1 MTLLRSPIRVMVLED
16 DGGLRE
22 ALVALLTQAPGFVCA
37 GAYDQAEQALGC
49 LPGQKPDLVLVDLE
63 LNQGPNGI
71 EFLRTCR
78 RRFPEVE
85 LLVLTIHDEAEWL
98 FPALAAGASGYVIK
112 GLANEKLLEAII
124 EVQQGGSFMSSS
136 VARRMLEVFRRINQ
150 DPAQLEGLTT
160 RETEVLRHLA
170 RGLRYDEIAAEL
182 KIGARTVNT
191 HLHHIYRKLHVH
203 SATGAV
209 ARYLKNQAPGER

>member
-37 GAYDQAEQALGC
+37 GAYAEAEQALGC

-63 LNQGPNGI
+63 LQQGPSGI
-71 EFLRTCR
+71 EFVRTCR

-85 LLVLTIHDEAEWL
+85 LLVLTIHDQVEWL
-98 FPALAAGASGYVIK
+98 FPALAAGASGYAVK
-112 GLANEKLLEAII
+112 GLPFDKLLEAIV
-124 EVQQGGSFMSSS
+124 EVRQGGAFMSSS
-136 VARRMLEVFRRINQ
+136 IARCMLEVFRRVSGEQ
-150 DPAQLEGLTT
+150 LELEGLTA
-160 RETEVLRHLA
+160 REMEVLGHLA
-170 RGLRYDEIAAEL
+170 RGLRYDEIATEL
-182 KIGARTVNT
+182 KIGVRTVNT
-191 HLHHIYRKLHVH
+191 HLHHVYRKLHVH

-209 ARYLKNQAPGER
+209 ARYLKLRASGGP

>member
-1 MTLLRSPIRVMVLED
+1 
-16 DGGLRE
+16 
-22 ALVALLTQAPGFVCA
+22 
-37 GAYDQAEQALGC
+37 LGC

-112 GLANEKLLEAII
+112 GLANEKLLEAIM
-124 EVQQGGSFMSSS
+124 EVRQGGSFMSSS
-136 VARRMLEVFRRINQ
+136 VARRMLDVFRRINQ
-150 DPAQLEGLTT
+150 DQTQLDGLTT